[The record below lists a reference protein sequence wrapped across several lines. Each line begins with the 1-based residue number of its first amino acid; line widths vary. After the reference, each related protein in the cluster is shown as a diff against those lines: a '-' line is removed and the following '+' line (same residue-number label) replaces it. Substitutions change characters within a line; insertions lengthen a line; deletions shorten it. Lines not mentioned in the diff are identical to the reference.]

1 MNKTCLLAC
10 LLTGAAFVMSCN
22 NAQESKPV
30 AATASEKATLSVAYI
45 DVDSLLTQYN
55 FCVDYA
61 SILEQKSLRIQQTL
75 QTKSQQLEN
84 DLVAFQK
91 NLQDGTFTTQEQAET
106 AQAALQKK
114 QLQLQNLQQ
123 SLVTEFDKEQT
134 MYNDALH
141 DSLINFLNEY
151 NKTYNYTYIV
161 SKQGDNILLA
171 AEKYNITE
179 DVVKGLNK
187 RYKPSAELSEEL
199 KKVESKK

>member
-30 AATASEKATLSVAYI
+30 AATAGEKAALSVAYI
-45 DVDSLLTQYN
+45 EVDSLLTQYN

-84 DLVAFQK
+84 DLVEFQK
-91 NLQDGTFTTQEQAET
+91 NLQDGTYTTQEQAET

-134 MYNDALH
+134 MYSDALH